1 MVKFIKKR
9 VYNLD
14 KSYKYFYY
22 QVVNNKKKRISSK
35 KYHTYLKKIAKKNV
49 NTLPMILL
57 NNKIEKY
64 LPLSA
69 QIGGDGD
76 VSTSNNFD
84 DLLEK
89 IKKYK
94 NNPNLKFG
102 KTYVLDHNVVKGE
115 NGEMKISTQNEKQLT
130 ELLKYTDLLFNTQY
144 IHLKDN
150 NGKLKKYMILIP
162 NKVNNSEISKH
173 IDYYLDKKTYNT
185 FSFNENK
192 PEISDKIVNNY
203 MSETNPDTG
212 SSENLD
218 IIVNKQFEQNQ
229 KNNVI
234 FSKYLLLLHK
244 ISKSFEIILS
254 NLLSQSSTFNDKNAQ
269 SLTNQVVLALISDS
283 QVEQKKEGNQIE
295 TSFYNNKDLINYNV
309 INFEGNIE
317 KYTGL
322 LEDNSKDGL
331 SKTYGNFPKLIRKAL
346 DDIYQF
352 NSKYFIPIKIMGT
365 QSVDIFSWNSYF
377 EKYNQYREAINKSL
391 VENDYK
397 SQCGAVNSY
406 HQYFVNI
413 NEQMNKIKRKF
424 QGKNATF
431 LLSPSQECQGIS
443 NTETNLNNSSQTYD
457 MIKGFKEND
466 NVQLE
471 SVVSVV
477 KNLLLLELAITE
489 LSALQNVHEIVTKNI
504 TDLINRHKSD
514 EANVTTNVQNF
525 FNKKKSYKTAIQDK
539 NLSIFS
545 RISKLKE
552 YKTYLEE
559 TKYKNSQYEEFISN
573 KIKQMNFKN
582 NLTDDVIQKLTKIS
596 NTLPNIDVN
605 LLEEFVN
612 ENRTPIISSTDDN
625 NKDLKSQQ
633 AINEVYTLL
642 EFFLN
647 FFKKINQSEEEICN
661 NISEYNLSKL
671 QKCITDSE
679 GNFYPRDEK
688 VDINLALSDEQYKN
702 AVLKQTDKLRIGYVG
717 IKRMY
722 DNYKHI
728 HPFFENQLSKSI
740 SEFNDNLDKLELEKK
755 QKLEEETRKQE
766 ELNKKV
772 EIENEANK
780 LKELAKKA
788 INDEQEVQE
797 RKQAINNQLIQNEK
811 DLGNL
816 QTGGGVKINTALG
829 MSATAAVTAAALTA
843 VAPAMIPVSIGL
855 AAPVAAYGLKKGYD
869 AYTYDGD
876 EAISN
881 DSMEIGNNN
890 YIGYDKVYLDKEK
903 YNDLEYIYLIN
914 QGCEMFQK
922 KDVIWSKNPRKSVN
936 IMFQNNDAN
945 IGTGDSIK
953 TRFKLMFNMNVKSL
967 MESLHP
973 NDDYSTTLLDK
984 KNSSDYKN
992 IMNLENCSEYRLRC
1006 LNKDDVQYMSHWKV
1020 NMKKHIQKS
1029 RNVWTIQKNIYMTP
1043 TDTESY
1049 NRYKEGFVSKWVD
1062 LSVAKTQYPNDIT
1075 TLDDMLLDKQA
1086 HKRRRA
1092 LESLIKYATYG
1103 DKIN

>member
-1 MVKFIKKR
+1 
-9 VYNLD
+9 L
-14 KSYKYFYY
+14 
-22 QVVNNKKKRISSK
+22 
-35 KYHTYLKKIAKKNV
+35 TKIAKKNV

-102 KTYVLDHNVVKGE
+102 KTYVLDHNLVKGE

-162 NKVNNSEISKH
+162 NKVNSSEISKH
-173 IDYYLDKKTYNT
+173 IDYYLDKKAYNT

-218 IIVNKQFEQNQ
+218 SIVNKQFEQNQ

-254 NLLSQSSTFNDKNAQ
+254 NLLSQSSTFNDKNVQ

-346 DDIYQF
+346 NDIYQF
-352 NSKYFIPIKIMGT
+352 DSKYFIPIKIMGT

-477 KNLLLLELAITE
+477 KNLLLLELTITE

-525 FNKKKSYKTAIQDK
+525 FNKKKSYKTSIQDK

-596 NTLPNIDVN
+596 DTLPNIDVN
-605 LLEEFVN
+605 SLEEFVN

-625 NKDLKSQQ
+625 NKGLKSQQ

-647 FFKKINQSEEEICN
+647 FYKKINQSEEEICN

-702 AVLKQTDKLRIGYVG
+702 SVLKQTDKLRIGYVG

-755 QKLEEETRKQE
+755 QKLEEEIRKQE

-797 RKQAINNQLIQNEK
+797 RKQAINNQLIQNGKEL
-811 DLGNL
+811 DNL
-816 QTGGGVKINTALG
+816 QTNQEGGGMVP
-829 MSATAAVTAAALTA
+829 VT
-843 VAPAMIPVSIGL
+843 
-855 AAPVAAYGLKKGYD
+855 
-869 AYTYDGD
+869 
-876 EAISN
+876 SN
-881 DSMEIGNNN
+881 NSMEMDNNN

-914 QGCEMFQK
+914 QGCQMFQK
-922 KDVIWSKNPRKSVN
+922 KNVIWSKNPRKSVN

-953 TRFKLMFNMNVKSL
+953 TRFRTMFNMDVKSL
-967 MESLHP
+967 MESIHP

-984 KNSSDYKN
+984 NDSDDYKD

-1006 LNKDDVQYMSHWKV
+1006 LNKDDIQYMSLWKV
-1020 NMKKHIQKS
+1020 NMKKQIQKS
-1029 RNVWTIQKNIYMTP
+1029 RSVWTIQKNIYMTP

-1062 LSVAKTQYPNDIT
+1062 LSVAKTQYPDAIT
-1075 TLDDMLLDKQA
+1075 TLDEMLLDKQA

-1103 DKIN
+1103 DKIGN